1 MNTKT
6 KTDET
11 QGLVLMQ
18 GQAESLIAKAID
30 KNVSVE
36 TMAKLLAMRRELQEE
51 WAKRRFDEAMAAF
64 QAECPVI
71 EKTKKV
77 DFVSRRT
84 GSRTTYCYA
93 PLDEIVRQVKEALGK
108 HGFSYTIETQKS
120 ETGILSVITVHHID
134 GHSEATSFEVP
145 IDREAYMNAQQ
156 QYGAASTFSK
166 RYAFCNAFG
175 ILTGDEDTDADTASS
190 EQPESPQEVGINGS
204 NRASRQTYQTALA
217 TPAQV
222 SFIEKLLRRKGHE
235 AEEICM
241 RFGIG
246 GLNELTVPQA
256 STVID
261 RLKALPDAKQEGEG
275 IDDGYRAQA

>member
-36 TMAKLLAMRRELQEE
+36 TMAKLLTMRKELQEE
-51 WAKRRFDEAMAAF
+51 WAKRRFDEAMAEF
-64 QAECPVI
+64 QAKCPVI
-71 EKTKKV
+71 EKTRKV

-84 GSRTTYCYA
+84 GSRTTYSYA
-93 PLDEIVRQVKEALGK
+93 PLDEIVRQVKEALGE

-120 ETGILSVITVHHID
+120 ETGILSSITVRHID
-134 GHSEATSFEVP
+134 GHAETTSFEVP
-145 IDREAYMNAQQ
+145 IDKEAYMNAQQ

-190 EQPESPQEVGINGS
+190 DEPEQPQESWKNGS
-204 NRASRQTYQTALA
+204 DRASRQTYQTALA
-217 TPAQV
+217 TPAQIG
-222 SFIEKLLRRKGHE
+222 FIEKLLGRKGYD

-241 RFGIG
+241 RFGVAS
-246 GLNELTVPQA
+246 LKELTVPQA
-256 STVID
+256 STIID
-261 RLKALPDAKQEGEG
+261 RLKALPDAEQEGEG